1 MRTAKWLTCFT
12 LLLVLVYPPVSAN
25 TLNLLDAR
33 GQLIKEVSALTRGG
47 DVLIDLY
54 DFFRALD
61 FSVSWDPSTERL
73 DVANDRLEFRFQ
85 PDSKRVYAGNRLLN
99 IPAAPTY
106 REGRLFLTAQS
117 AANLFNRHTTQSMI
131 WNPARQRMRLTGSE
145 ARAQEPEPESG
156 SDDPIGKFLDQK
168 SQPDTGD
175 FLVVIDPGHGGRDPG
190 AIGTNGLREKR
201 VVLGMAKT
209 LRDHLLENYP
219 RIEARLTRREDR
231 FLALKSRTQVANE
244 MDADLFISIHANS
257 GHSSYASGFEVFTLS
272 GEATDPSA
280 RDLAEIEN
288 SALLYE
294 GYEKKE
300 IDDLSFILWQLRSTV
315 HTRES
320 RKVAR
325 LMLEEMEDLL
335 PISNRGMKQAP
346 FWVLKDAQMPAVLVE
361 TGFLSNP
368 SEEKRLQ
375 SREYHRRLARA
386 LGPAINK
393 FREQRF

>member
-1 MRTAKWLTCFT
+1 MRTAKWLTCLI
-12 LLLVLVYPPVSAN
+12 LLLVLSSPTAHAGS
-25 TLNLLDAR
+25 LNILDDR
-33 GQLIKEVSALTRGG
+33 GEMIQKVSALSKGG
-47 DVLIDLY
+47 EMLVDLY

-61 FSVSWDPSTERL
+61 FTVSWDPSTERL
-73 DVANDRLEFRFQ
+73 DVKRDEIELRFQ
-85 PDSKRVYAGNRLLN
+85 PDSSRVYAGEQLLN

-106 REGRLFLTAQS
+106 REGRLFLDAGS
-117 AANLFNRHTTQSMI
+117 AANLLNRYTGESMI
-131 WNPARQRMRLTGSE
+131 WNPARGRMRLARSE
-145 ARAQEPEPESG
+145 AWAQESESE
-156 SDDPIGKFLDQK
+156 DPIGKFLEEKPPSEDGQ
-168 SQPDTGD
+168 
-175 FLVVIDPGHGGRDPG
+175 FLVVVDPGHGGRDPG
-190 AIGTNGLREKR
+190 AVGANGLREKQ
-201 VVLGMAKT
+201 VVLRMARALQDY
-209 LRDHLLENYP
+209 LREQHPE
-219 RIEARLTRREDR
+219 IETRLTRKGDR
-231 FLALKSRTQVANE
+231 FLALKSRTQIANE

-272 GEATDPSA
+272 GEATDPNA

-294 GYEKKE
+294 GYDKKE

-320 RKVAR
+320 QKVAR

-386 LGPAINK
+386 LGPAISK
-393 FREQRF
+393 YRKQRF